1 MPPETSLVKFLAT
14 DTEFIINSSEGKLTP
29 SKKWKAKSNTREI
42 LFGKIFEKPNLNNT
56 AYNFVPKNAMKL
68 RFNKSFDPTFSKV
81 GQGLG

>member
-1 MPPETSLVKFLAT
+1 MQCLGQQIQNLQFK
-14 DTEFIINSSEGKLTP
+14 INDG
-29 SKKWKAKSNTREI
+29 EI